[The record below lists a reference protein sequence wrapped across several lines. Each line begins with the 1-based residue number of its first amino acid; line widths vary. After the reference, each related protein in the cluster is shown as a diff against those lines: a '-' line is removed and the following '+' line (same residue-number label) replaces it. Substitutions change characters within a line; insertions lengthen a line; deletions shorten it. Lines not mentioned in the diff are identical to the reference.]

1 VPYSSRILARVGG
14 FSYDAAGNVLNDNA
28 NAYLYDGEGRLCA
41 VKDLTTGGMFE
52 YIYDADGERVIK
64 GTIATFNCNP
74 AGNGFTP
81 TSVYVR
87 GLNGKEL
94 TETNG
99 SFQWDHTNVFAG
111 GELLATYKGTD
122 TYFALNDWLGTK
134 RGEATPDGC
143 RATYISLPYGNDL
156 TASGCIPDA
165 TEQHFTGKEH
175 DTESGNDYFGA
186 RYYNSST
193 GRFLSP
199 DWSAIPAAVHYADLT
214 NPQSLNLYEYV
225 GNNPLS
231 KVDPNG
237 HCGSSNSPADWMCH
251 NGFGQLAQAAYGAFG
266 YGGHSGRNQAQQQ
279 VSQQGQDFIKGYE
292 QLRLAP
298 YDANPGHGDMTIG
311 YGHKIKKGETFG
323 TITKGHAESLF
334 AADVSTMAAH
344 VSADLRVGVTQNQ
357 FDALVSL
364 RFNAGPFAVT
374 PPVSDLNST
383 GHATMSD
390 FTQHYITMGGVFSQG
405 LANRRAAEWN
415 IFSKGMYDSTH

>member
-1 VPYSSRILARVGG
+1 MPYSSRILARVGG

-199 DWSAIPAAVHYADLT
+199 DWSAIPAAVPYADLT
-214 NPQSLNLYEYV
+214 NPQSLNLYSYV
-225 GNNPLS
+225 RNNPLS
-231 KVDPNG
+231 RVDPDG
-237 HCGSSNSPADWMCH
+237 HCGSSNSTADWMCH
-251 NGFGQLAQAAYGAFG
+251 NGFRKLAEAAYGAFG
-266 YGGHSGRNQAQQQ
+266 YGAPPRLNQTQQQ
-279 VSQQGQDFIKGYE
+279 DPAAPPLAMLQTIIKGGTTTFEWTDKSGGYHE
-292 QLRLAP
+292 DKVHSLVKVDHRSKPGAGGPFKSHVVGQVNGLRSRAYGPEGAQINTGDSRGRWIHGGGTSLGVHA
-298 YDANPGHGDMTIG
+298 YDPHQRLTPTFGCTRACNTDVQRIGREITNFQIANPG
-311 YGHKIKKGETFG
+311 
-323 TITKGHAESLF
+323 
-334 AADVSTMAAH
+334 
-344 VSADLRVGVTQNQ
+344 
-357 FDALVSL
+357 
-364 RFNAGPFAVT
+364 T
-374 PPVSDLNST
+374 PIPYWRT
-383 GHATMSD
+383 E
-390 FTQHYITMGGVFSQG
+390 Q
-405 LANRRAAEWN
+405 
-415 IFSKGMYDSTH
+415 